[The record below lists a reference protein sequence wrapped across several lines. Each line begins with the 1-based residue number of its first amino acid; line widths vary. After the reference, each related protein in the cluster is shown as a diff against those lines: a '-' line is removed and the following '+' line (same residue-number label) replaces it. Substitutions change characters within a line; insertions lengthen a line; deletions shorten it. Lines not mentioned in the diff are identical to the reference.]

1 MRGRVLLVASV
12 LACLAWLGA
21 TPSGQQPSAP
31 GPQHVEGEILV
42 KFRSDTPASLRL
54 SHLTAVGGRRIR
66 HFDAIDLDHVRVA
79 AGRPVEE
86 VISELRANGDVVSA
100 QPNYVRRITGPAPA
114 PPNDFFWTNDIT
126 YGFYGLKKI
135 RADQVWLT
143 YTTGSDAVVIADIDT
158 GVKYTHPD
166 LAANMWTNPG
176 EIAGNGIDDDVNG
189 YVDDIYGIDT
199 YNNDSN
205 PMDDNGH
212 GTHTAGTFGAI
223 GNNGPGFAGGTGLVG
238 VNWTVKI
245 LACKF
250 LNAAGNGSDA
260 GAIGCLNYITA
271 LKNRGIN
278 IRVSNNSWGSARG
291 GGPFPQVL
299 KDAIDAAGNAGIINV
314 FAAGNGGADGIGD
327 NIDLVPFDPA
337 SFTSPSIVSVAA
349 SNSTDGRASFSNFGP
364 TSVDLAAPGVSI
376 LSTWIGADY
385 TCYGNPCGYQYLNG
399 TSMAAPHVAGAAAL
413 LIAQQPSLPVSGVKS
428 MLLTGATAVP
438 AWSGFVATG
447 GRLDVFTAANTIAAN
462 TPPSVTITS
471 PLAGA
476 TFTAPAS
483 VTISA
488 NATDTTGT
496 VASVEF
502 FAGATPLG
510 TDTTSPFSI
519 TSLGMPAGNYSLTAK
534 ATDNLGVASTSSPV
548 SIAVFSTATPSV
560 TLSGSNLAFA
570 KQLVGSTSAASQ
582 SVTITN
588 NGPGALVFASF
599 NGAAPSSSFTVGGGD
614 FQVQT
619 DCPLTPAGLAPAA
632 FCTFTF
638 RFSPTAA
645 GARAASLSMGSNA
658 LGSPHAIGLSG
669 TAFVVDEPSVSQTIA
684 NGGTR
689 QRGLQ
694 IADGGWYFRATDTQC
709 GLGPG
714 VSCENT
720 IGVTALSLLSAYARN
735 GDPATLNAAVA
746 AGTRLL
752 AVYNAAPTLPPFS
765 QDLEFLVALTG
776 ATADPQYATTAATWF
791 QTIPAAFPNAA
802 DRVDWSFTRRNGQG
816 IRTLAVWDLASLI
829 RTAKAVGAADY
840 ALAAAVRIRE
850 READWKNINPANR
863 WDQCPNPAGCGP
875 ADNPLAF
882 DYTLIGMGSLLW
894 AIHDLPGFD
903 AQFTEYRAHLLSQQ
917 DAAGSWDA
925 GNLQITSYV
934 VMGLG
939 ALGGSGTD
947 AAIQSAVAFFIANQ
961 LPSNGWPFTVT
972 NSVAGSEYSTVNAE
986 VMRAVATLFSTPSG
1000 QSVQVAPAQL
1010 SRVTFSHV
1018 TTSGATTVVA
1028 RQDASGAKVPPGY
1041 TLISGLSYEVA
1052 TSAIVNGHMTV
1063 CVAIPWAATA
1073 EPAADIRLLHREHG
1087 RLLDRTI
1094 RKGPL
1099 APTSTQV
1106 CAGVSS
1112 LGGFAVALRK
1122 HQR

>member
-1 MRGRVLLVASV
+1 MGR
-12 LACLAWLGA
+12 A
-21 TPSGQQPSAP
+21 TMKSA
-31 GPQHVEGEILV
+31 VTA
-42 KFRSDTPASLRL
+42 RR
-54 SHLTAVGGRRIR
+54 LTAR
-66 HFDAIDLDHVRVA
+66 FAL
-79 AGRPVEE
+79 
-86 VISELRANGDVVSA
+86 SA
-100 QPNYVRRITGPAPA
+100 
-114 PPNDFFWTNDIT
+114 
-126 YGFYGLKKI
+126 
-135 RADQVWLT
+135 
-143 YTTGSDAVVIADIDT
+143 VIAGVALIATERQTVAQETLPLVNSLIYLGKFFIPT
-158 GVKYTHPD
+158 GQSGSSQLYDSFSYGGSAVGYNPVNNSLFIVGHVNEQL
-166 LAANMWTNPG
+166 LA
-176 EIAGNGIDDDVNG
+176 EISI
-189 YVDDIYGIDT
+189 
-199 YNNDSN
+199 
-205 PMDDNGH
+205 P
-212 GTHTAGTFGAI
+212 AI
-223 GNNGPGFAGGTGLVG
+223 GGTA
-238 VNWTVKI
+238 TI
-245 LACKF
+245 LQ
-250 LNAAGNGSDA
+250 N
-260 GAIGCLNYITA
+260 
-271 LKNRGIN
+271 
-278 IRVSNNSWGSARG
+278 
-291 GGPFPQVL
+291 L
-299 KDAIDAAGNAGIINV
+299 KD
-314 FAAGNGGADGIGD
+314 
-327 NIDLVPFDPA
+327 P
-337 SFTSPSIVSVAA
+337 
-349 SNSTDGRASFSNFGP
+349 
-364 TSVDLAAPGVSI
+364 
-376 LSTWIGADY
+376 
-385 TCYGNPCGYQYLNG
+385 
-399 TSMAAPHVAGAAAL
+399 
-413 LIAQQPSLPVSGVKS
+413 
-428 MLLTGATAVP
+428 
-438 AWSGFVATG
+438 TG
-447 GRLDVFTAANTIAAN
+447 GRLPQINPQDPNSKRMGGTLVSGSNLIVSAYSYYDGLGSQELTHFVRPKNLSDSTVTGPLQVGSMPFCTDLNSSRRCGGFFSGYMGVVPSEWQAALGGPALTGNGSLGVISRTSFGPAIFAFDPNNISPTGAVPLLYYPEQNRTLGNYEGASIYWGGSDTIRGVAVIPGTSTIAFFGRHGETYCYGWGTNDPALDGQPNPGQLDPFCYDPTDGAKGVHGYPYNSFVWLYNLNDLAAVRAGTLNPWSVLPYNTLKLTSTMGPQVGGAAIDPATGRIYIIEQFAAGTKDGAMPVVHVYQAN
-462 TPPSVTITS
+462 MPPSVTITS
-471 PLAGA
+471 PPAGA

-488 NATDTTGT
+488 DATDTTGT
-496 VASVEF
+496 VASVAF
-502 FAGATPLG
+502 YAGSTLLG

-519 TSLGMPAGNYSLTAK
+519 TSPGMPAGNYSLTAK
-534 ATDNLGVASTSSPV
+534 ATDNLGVTATSAPV
-548 SIAVFSTATPSV
+548 SITVFSTATPSV

-570 KQLVGSTSAASQ
+570 KQRVGTTSAASQ

-588 NGPGALVFASF
+588 NGPGALAFASF

-645 GARAASLSMGSNA
+645 GARAASLSIGSNA

-669 TAFVVDEPSVSQTIA
+669 TAFVVDEPTVSQTIA

-694 IADGGWYFRATDTQC
+694 VADGGWYFRATDTQC

-714 VSCENT
+714 VSCGNT
-720 IGVTALSLLSAYARN
+720 IGVTALSLLSAYDRN

-765 QDLEFLVALTG
+765 QDLEFLVALTA

-840 ALAAAVRIRE
+840 ALAAAVRIRD
-850 READWKNINPANR
+850 READWKDINPADR

-875 ADNPLAF
+875 ADNPRAF
-882 DYTLIGMGSLLW
+882 DYTLLGMGSLLW

-903 AQFTEYRAHLLSQQ
+903 AQFTAYRAHLLSQQ

-972 NSVAGSEYSTVNAE
+972 NGVAGPEYSTVNAE

-1010 SRVTFSHV
+1010 STVTFSTV

-1028 RQDASGAKVPPGY
+1028 RQDASAAKVPAGY
-1041 TLISGLSYEVA
+1041 TLVSGLSYEVA
-1052 TSAIVNGHMTV
+1052 TSAIVNGYMTV

-1073 EPAADIRLLHREHG
+1073 DPAADIRLLHREHG
-1087 RLLDRTI
+1087 HLRDRTI
-1094 RKGPL
+1094 RQGPL

-1106 CAGVSS
+1106 CAAVTS
-1112 LGGFAVALRK
+1112 LDGFAVALRQPR
-1122 HQR
+1122 H